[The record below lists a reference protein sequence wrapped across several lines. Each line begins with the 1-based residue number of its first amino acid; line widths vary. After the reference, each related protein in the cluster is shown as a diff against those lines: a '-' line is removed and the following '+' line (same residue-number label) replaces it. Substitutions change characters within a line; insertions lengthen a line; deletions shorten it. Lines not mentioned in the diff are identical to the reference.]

1 MLRTC
6 FVLLLLVGRYVD
18 DWLRGSDFC
27 GIELDL
33 IFSSDTGSSLKVFY
47 ADAICGGCILSI
59 DERDFKIYR

>member
-1 MLRTC
+1 M
-6 FVLLLLVGRYVD
+6 RYVD